1 MEGEPLSFST
11 IRAPLLVAAAFLPLH
26 VAAAIFEAG
35 PDASPPFSIQGA
47 IDAAIAAGG
56 DDEVRVQGV
65 PFDDVPPIEVPA
77 THTGGMLHIS
87 GGWDATFTVQ
97 SEVTPSLVDGDGTG
111 RVFRLR
117 PSGGT
122 VVLEDLTISGGA
134 APSGA
139 GVQVDPSGDARV
151 EIRGCT
157 LEQNQAE
164 NGAGLAIFLGAT
176 QVVVVQGNR
185 IEDNLA
191 FSPDSTASGGGI
203 ILSAGD
209 SSEFRLH
216 DNEIVG
222 NTASAPANQATGA
235 GIYATW
241 CEAASGEMTDNLVQ
255 GNDIVG
261 EGSQV
266 ASGGALWQS
275 TFCTDPT
282 TGNVRLR
289 RNRWLGGIA
298 SSAAQ
303 VSVISSGSGSIA
315 FTDSLVAGGSA
326 DGLELDA
333 RDTSVLHVTNVTI
346 ADQGGSGVTGF
357 EDAGA
362 TMTFFNGI
370 VFGNGTD
377 QLPGSSDDGN
387 NLVGVDPLF
396 VGTSYKPGAPA
407 IDAGT
412 PSPPGGLGPADLL
425 GNPRTVG
432 AAPDIGAIEA
442 PEAGASWA
450 GFAAAATLGGLA
462 ARRRRELR

>member
-1 MEGEPLSFST
+1 MGGEPLSFST
-11 IRAPLLVAAAFLPLH
+11 LRAPLLVAAVFLPLH
-26 VAAAIFEAG
+26 VPAAIFEAG

-56 DDEVRVQGV
+56 DNEVRVQGV
-65 PFDDVPPIEVPA
+65 PFTDAAPIEVPS
-77 THTGGMLHIS
+77 TFSGGSLLVN

-97 SEVTPSLVDGDGTG
+97 SEATPSVVDGDGTG

-122 VVLEDLTISGGA
+122 VILEDLVIRGGLA
-134 APSGA
+134 VSGA
-139 GVQVDPSGDARV
+139 GIEADPSGDARV

-157 LEQNQAE
+157 VEQNQAE
-164 NGAGLAIFLGAT
+164 NGAGLAIFLDAA
-176 QVVVVQGNR
+176 QEAVVEGNR
-185 IEDNLA
+185 IADNFA

-209 SSEFRLH
+209 SSEFQLR

-222 NTASAPANQATGA
+222 NTASAPNNQATGA
-235 GIYATW
+235 GLYATW

-261 EGSQV
+261 DGSQIG
-266 ASGGALWQS
+266 SGGALWQS

-289 RNRWLGGIA
+289 RNRWLDGIA

-326 DGLELDA
+326 GGLELDA

-346 ADQGGSGVTGF
+346 ADQGGAGVSGF
-357 EDAGA
+357 QDAGA
-362 TMTFFNGI
+362 TTTFFNGI

-377 QLPGSSDDGN
+377 QLPALSDDGN

-396 VGTSYKPGAPA
+396 VGTSYTPGAPA

-412 PSPPGGLGPADLL
+412 SSPPGGLGPTDLL

-432 AAPDIGAIEA
+432 AAPDLGAIEA
-442 PEAGASWA
+442 PEAGTFSA
-450 GFAAAATLGGLA
+450 GLAAAAILGLLVT
-462 ARRRRELR
+462 RRRPDQ